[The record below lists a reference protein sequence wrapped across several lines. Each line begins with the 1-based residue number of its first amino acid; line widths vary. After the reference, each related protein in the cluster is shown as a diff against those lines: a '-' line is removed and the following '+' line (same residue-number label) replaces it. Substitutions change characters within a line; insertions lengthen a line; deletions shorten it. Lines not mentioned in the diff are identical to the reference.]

1 VRKGS
6 ATAVTLAAPG
16 SGGGGI
22 SRRADVESPYGA
34 GVRIRLQQIVI
45 DSREPARLV
54 RFWAAL
60 LGGEPVV
67 RPDGW
72 ARVSPPGTPTLTFQ
86 LVPEDKAG
94 KNRLHLD
101 LEVEPGGIPAAVA
114 RAAELG
120 ATPVGGLV
128 ADANGR
134 FHVLADP
141 EGNEFCFVSD

>member
-1 VRKGS
+1 M
-6 ATAVTLAAPG
+6 
-16 SGGGGI
+16 
-22 SRRADVESPYGA
+22 
-34 GVRIRLQQIVI
+34 RIRLQQIVI